1 MERSESQVRQ
11 LGYFASA
18 VETAVP
24 YLFVCLPLPLLLSV
38 GR

>member
-1 MERSESQVRQ
+1 MGRSESQVRQ
-11 LGYFASA
+11 LGHFSSE
-18 VETAVP
+18 VETDAP